1 MSSEYPTADRGSRDG
16 AGAFAALFPPGVVAI
31 EWRGD
36 FEPEALS
43 EAESESLGRAAPQR
57 RREFAAGRECARR
70 ALARHGVAGAVIGRG
85 ADRRP
90 LWPSSFVGSIAHTA
104 DYAAAAVAHRKDFAS
119 LGLDVERREAVGE
132 HLWRRIAVPAELDWI
147 GGLPVDERVSAATL
161 LFSAK
166 ESIYKCVYPWLG
178 LRLGFQDVA
187 LEVRSSGA
195 ADEGTLEVRS
205 SGAVPALPALTARY
219 RWDGRYVLTAVA
231 VPADAAPGE
240 RDPDEFAD
248 QLVQGAV
255 GHR

>member
-1 MSSEYPTADRGSRDG
+1 MPGRDPRDG
-16 AGAFAALFPPGVVAI
+16 AGAFAALFPPGVTAT
-31 EWRGD
+31 EWRGNP
-36 FEPEALS
+36 EPEALS

-70 ALARHGVAGAVIGRG
+70 ALARCGIADAVIGRG

-90 LWPSSFVGSIAHTA
+90 LWPEPFVGSIAHTA
-104 DYAAAAVAHRKDFAS
+104 DYAAAAVAHRNDFAS

-147 GGLPVDERVSAATL
+147 GALPVAERVSAATL

-187 LEVRSSGA
+187 LEVKGA
-195 ADEGTLEVRS
+195 GERAGTLEVRAC
-205 SGAVPALPALTARY
+205 GAAPPLPALTARY

-231 VPADAAPGE
+231 VPADAAPREGLSG
-240 RDPDEFAD
+240 EFAD
-248 QLVQGAV
+248 ELVQGA
-255 GHR
+255 GRGR